1 MAEDLGARVLREGL
15 VDRDQLAD
23 ALAEGAAGG
32 VLATALIRHGLDEDA
47 LHRLLVREGHPEA
60 SYAELDAG
68 AGAVS
73 RLLHGRMAH
82 ALQALPIED
91 RGHEVIVAMVDP
103 SDAHALRELR
113 FAVGR
118 MVRAKVARATDLR
131 NALASAYPGDIPPE
145 PRETPLALIR
155 RRSPSGAVEL
165 TAQKRRS
172 TRPMEQIVAPPPSS
186 SAGTAK
192 AVPSHGSVPPERTS
206 STPPGT
212 TRSSMPPAGG
222 SILTLEESSWGDLQQ
237 SVEPAPAS
245 RRLEPRRPRHSALTP
260 PPVGPVLASLR
271 RANDRDSIVR
281 FTCEGCVGVAKTV
294 VFLALRRGV
303 LRGWEAR
310 GGNVSADAIRNLWIP
325 ATSPSMFKRVL
336 ETGES
341 YEGPYGTTAADDLFR
356 AATGSRGGRVVVHA
370 VRVGGKPLG
379 ALCAEG
385 VRFDAVGKRRVEEL
399 VLAAGRAF
407 ERLLEHR

>member
-32 VLATALIRHGLDEDA
+32 VLATALIRNGLDEDA
-47 LHRLLVREGHPEA
+47 LHRLLVREGHAEA

-68 AGAVS
+68 GGPVS

-91 RGHEVIVAMVDP
+91 RGHEVVVAMVDP
-103 SDAHALRELR
+103 SDGHALRELR

-145 PRETPLALIR
+145 PRETPLALVR
-155 RRSPSGAVEL
+155 RRSPSGTVEVS
-165 TAQKRRS
+165 AQPRRS
-172 TRPMEQIVAPPPSS
+172 TRPMAQIVAPPPS
-186 SAGTAK
+186 K
-192 AVPSHGSVPPERTS
+192 PEPPPSPAPTSSVPPERSS

-212 TRSSMPPAGG
+212 TRSSMPPTAG

-237 SVEPAPAS
+237 SSEPAPVPSVRDS
-245 RRLEPRRPRHSALTP
+245 RRRRPSSLTP
-260 PPVGPVLASLR
+260 PPVGPMLASLR
-271 RANDRDSIVR
+271 RASDRDSIVR
-281 FTCEGCVGVAKTV
+281 FACEGCAGVAKTV

-310 GGNVSADAIRNLWIP
+310 GGNVSPDAIRNLWIP
-325 ATSPSMFKRVL
+325 ATSPSMFKRVV

-356 AATGSRGGRVVVHA
+356 AATGSRGGRVVIHA
-370 VRVGGKPLG
+370 VRVAGKPLG

-385 VRFDAVGKRRVEEL
+385 VRFDDVGKRRIEEM

>member
-1 MAEDLGARVLREGL
+1 MAQDLGARLLREGL

-32 VLATALIRHGLDEDA
+32 VLVSALLRHGLDEDE

-60 SYAELDAG
+60 SYAELEAG
-68 AGAVS
+68 SGAVS

-82 ALQALPIED
+82 TLQALPIED
-91 RGHEVIVAMVDP
+91 RGHEVVVAMVDP
-103 SDAHALRELR
+103 SDSHAIRELR

-131 NALASAYPGDIPPE
+131 NALASAYPGDIPPV

-155 RRSPSGAVEL
+155 RRSPSGSIEAPR
-165 TAQKRRS
+165 TPKRRR
-172 TRPMEQIVAPPPSS
+172 TRPMESIPPRSSPPPRAPSPLAQPSS
-186 SAGTAK
+186 
-192 AVPSHGSVPPERTS
+192 HPPERTS

-212 TRSSMPPAGG
+212 TRSSMPPSAG

-237 SVEPAPAS
+237 PPGPVPAP
-245 RRLEPRRPRHSALTP
+245 RTPQERRPSSVIP
-260 PPVGPVLASLR
+260 PPVGPTLASLR
-271 RANDRDSIVR
+271 RASDRDSIVR
-281 FTCEGCVGVAKTV
+281 LTCDGCAGVAKTV

-310 GGNVSADAIRNLWIP
+310 GGHVSADAIRNLWIP
-325 ATSPSMFKRVL
+325 ATSPSMFQRVL
-336 ETGES
+336 EHGES
-341 YEGPYGTTAADDLFR
+341 YEGSYGTTAADDLFR
-356 AATGSRGGRVVVHA
+356 AATGSRGGRVTIHP

-385 VRFDAVGKRRVEEL
+385 VRYGENGKRRVEEL

-407 ERLLEHR
+407 ERLLAHH